1 MRKLRKYSFA
11 SEEAANT
18 AILALGTTTDIEG
31 NEVPSNPHDIM
42 KIGHIVETPAVLDE
56 DGEVVT
62 EAVLSSTYAVDVI
75 WQGEPLEAWDAQMI
89 WCPPMGVL
97 VSGGIDTRME
107 WINTCKELHP
117 ELFPEPSEEELV

>member
-1 MRKLRKYSFA
+1 MRTLRKYSFA
-11 SEEAANT
+11 DEAAANA
-18 AILALGTTTDIEG
+18 AIAALGQDEEG
-31 NEVPSNPHDIM
+31 NPTHGHAIM

-75 WQGEPLEAWDAQMI
+75 WEGEPNEDWAANVI

-97 VSGGIDTRME
+97 VSGGIETRTE
-107 WINTCKELHP
+107 WIETCKSLHP
-117 ELFPEPSEEELV
+117 EYFPEPSLEDEL

>member
-1 MRKLRKYSFA
+1 MRTLRKYSFA
-11 SEEAANT
+11 DEAAANA
-18 AILALGTTTDIEG
+18 AIVALGQDEEG
-31 NEVPSNPHDIM
+31 NPNHGQAIM

-62 EAVLSSTYAVDVI
+62 EAVLSDTYAVDVI
-75 WQGEPLEAWDAQMI
+75 WEGEPLEAWAANVI

-117 ELFPEPSEEELV
+117 EYFPEPNNELE

>member
-1 MRKLRKYSFA
+1 MKILRKYSFA

-18 AILALGTTTDIEG
+18 AILALGTTTDLEG
-31 NEVPSNPHDIM
+31 NEVPSSPHAIM

-62 EAVLSSTYAVDVI
+62 EAVLSYTYAVDVI

-117 ELFPEPSEEELV
+117 EYFPEPNNELE

>member
-1 MRKLRKYSFA
+1 MRTLRKYQFA
-11 SEEAANT
+11 DEAAANV
-18 AILALGTTTDIEG
+18 AIAALGQDEEG
-31 NEVPSNPHDIM
+31 NPNHGHAIM
-42 KIGHIVETPAVLDE
+42 KIGHIVETPAEYDE

-75 WQGEPLEAWDAQMI
+75 WQGEPVAEWDAQMI

-117 ELFPEPSEEELV
+117 ELFPEPSEDDLV

>member
-1 MRKLRKYSFA
+1 MKKLRKYSFA
-11 SEEAANT
+11 DEAAANA
-18 AILALGTTTDIEG
+18 AIVALGQDEEG
-31 NEVPSNPHDIM
+31 NPTHSHDIM
-42 KIGHIVETPAVLDE
+42 KIGHIVETPAVLGE

-107 WINTCKELHP
+107 WIETCKSLHP
-117 ELFPEPSEEELV
+117 EYFPEPSEEDLV

>member
-1 MRKLRKYSFA
+1 MKILRKYSFA

-18 AILALGTTTDIEG
+18 AILALGTTTDLEG
-31 NEVPSNPHDIM
+31 NEVPSSPHAIM

-62 EAVLSSTYAVDVI
+62 EAVLSDTYAVDVI
-75 WQGEPLEAWDAQMI
+75 WEGEPLEAWAANVI

-117 ELFPEPSEEELV
+117 EYFPEPNNELE

>member
-1 MRKLRKYSFA
+1 MKLRKYSFA
-11 SEEAANT
+11 DEAAANA
-18 AILALGTTTDIEG
+18 AIVALGQDEEG
-31 NEVPSNPHDIM
+31 NQTHGHAIM

-62 EAVLSSTYAVDVI
+62 EAVLSDTYAIDVI
-75 WQGEPLEAWDAQMI
+75 WQGEPVEAWDANMI
-89 WCPPMGVL
+89 WCPPFGVL

>member
-18 AILALGTTTDIEG
+18 AILALGTTTDLEG
-31 NEVPSNPHDIM
+31 NEVPSNPHAIM
-42 KIGHIVETPAVLDE
+42 KIGHIVETEGTYDE

-75 WQGEPLEAWDAQMI
+75 WQGEPVAAWDAQMI

-117 ELFPEPSEEELV
+117 ELFPEPSEDDLV